1 MAKTPEELEAEK
13 KKAAV
18 TRTVRDVAKEGVAKV
33 GKTALTGAKAV
44 SKMKSG
50 AEQYVGGQ
58 LRKGAGALV
67 DKAAEMTPLDAAG
80 AAAKVANL
88 ASNPIGAIAN
98 AVGDIEVGG
107 GQSETEEVGPSSE
120 AGKKAFEIERVGM
133 YQQSKANQAAL
144 NQPLSKEAQGV
155 MDLLASRRLD
165 ADLQGKSTE
174 LAGGTPQKD
183 FSFGSAVDD
192 VLGAVDNG
200 KMTPSPIEGAAEFD
214 KKFAELD
221 KSVGRAEEGE
231 TADQYQGRL
240 KERSAARKELQSQ
253 RPYDSVL
260 AGTFKNENRSD
271 LPTIATQKA
280 EPSPESPA
288 STQASASA
296 QATASNAPTVIT
308 DPKQRLKGRQEFG
321 SYLENQLNRS
331 GGSYT
336 FNKGDQSRAK
346 ALGIGRKEMDNFMN
360 KLGRRDEEEEPRR
373 RRGLGQIGGNKFG
386 A

>member
-1 MAKTPEELEAEK
+1 MAKTPEELEAE

-80 AAAKVANL
+80 AAAKVANQ

-98 AVGDIEVGG
+98 AIGDIEVGG
-107 GQSETEEVGPSSE
+107 GQSETAEVGPSSE

-174 LAGGTPQKD
+174 LAGGVAQKD

-192 VLGAVDNG
+192 VVGAADNG
-200 KMTPSPIEGAAEFD
+200 KFTPSPIEGAAEFD
-214 KKFAELD
+214 KEFGELR
-221 KSVGRAEEGE
+221 KSLGRPEEGE

-240 KERSAARKELQSQ
+240 KERSAARNKLQSQ

-260 AGTFKNENRSD
+260 VGTFKNENRSD
-271 LPTIATQKA
+271 LPTIAIQKA
-280 EPSPESPA
+280 EPSQESPA
-288 STQASASA
+288 SPQASSSA
-296 QATASNAPTVIT
+296 RATASKAPTVIQ
-308 DPKQRLKGRQEFG
+308 DPQKRLQGRQAFG
-321 SYLENQLNRS
+321 AELKSKLQQS

-336 FNKGDQSRAK
+336 FDEEDQKKAT
-346 ALGIGRKEMDNFMN
+346 ALGIGKKELGNFS
-360 KLGRRDEEEEPRR
+360 KWLGR
-373 RRGLGQIGGNKFG
+373 G
-386 A
+386 